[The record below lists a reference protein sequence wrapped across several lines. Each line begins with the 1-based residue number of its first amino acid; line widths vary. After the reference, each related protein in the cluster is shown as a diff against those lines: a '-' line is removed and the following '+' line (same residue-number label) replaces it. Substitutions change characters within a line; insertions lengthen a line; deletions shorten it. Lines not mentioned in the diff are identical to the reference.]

1 MRVHGENYNG
11 SGERINNIFFLFW
24 KYFSSRSN
32 IINGKSNKNSLET
45 HDHPPDLQSWFSSY
59 PRLQSSTATTSLSAR
74 AVGGNGSDVL
84 DPTDLH
90 VGARQRAESG
100 LRARP
105 GSARADAAGSA
116 ETDVEG
122 VDAQNFAS
130 LRDILGGQHG
140 GIRGSLVSVG
150 FDLHASGDAA
160 DGLAPGEIGH
170 VDEGVVEGGVD
181 VGDAEHVHALFH
193 LGAQL
198 DHLLHHFLLHF
209 ARGHDSL
216 EVFIEKKVSQ
226 F

>member
-1 MRVHGENYNG
+1 MGENYNG
-11 SGERINNIFFLFW
+11 SGERINNIFFSFGNVSHLVRT
-24 KYFSSRSN
+24 KL
-32 IINGKSNKNSLET
+32 IKIKSKKNSRET
-45 HDHPPDLQSWFSSY
+45 HDHPPDLRSLFSSC

-90 VGARQRAESG
+90 VGARQCAESG

-105 GSARADAAGSA
+105 GSARADAASRA

-140 GIRGSLVSVG
+140 GVRGSLVSVG

-160 DGLAPGEIGH
+160 DGFAPGEVGH

-181 VGDAEHVHALFH
+181 VGDAEHVHAFFH

-198 DHLLHHFLLHF
+198 DNLLHHFLLHF
-209 ARGHDSL
+209 AR
-216 EVFIEKKVSQ
+216 EVVEQVVQ
-226 F
+226 LGP

>member
-1 MRVHGENYNG
+1 MGENYNG
-11 SGERINNIFFLFW
+11 SGERINNIFFFFFLLEIL
-24 KYFSSRSN
+24 N
-32 IINGKSNKNSLET
+32 IINGKSNKNSRET
-45 HDHPPDLQSWFSSY
+45 HDHPPDLRSLFSSY
-59 PRLQSSTATTSLSAR
+59 PRLQSSAATTSLSAG
-74 AVGGNGSDVL
+74 AVGGNGNDVL
-84 DPTDLH
+84 DPADLH

-105 GSARADAAGSA
+105 RSARADAAGSA

-130 LRDILGGQHG
+130 LRDILSGQHG

-160 DGLAPGEIGH
+160 DGFAPGEIGH

-198 DHLLHHFLLHF
+198 DHLLHHFLLHL
-209 ARGHDSL
+209 ARGHDSYEEFL
-216 EVFIEKKVSQ
+216 WKKK
-226 F
+226 FLNF

>member
-1 MRVHGENYNG
+1 MGENYNG
-11 SGERINNIFFLFW
+11 SGERINNNFFSFFFQ
-24 KYFSSRSN
+24 KCFSSSN
-32 IINGKSNKNSLET
+32 IINGMSNKNSLET
-45 HDHPPDLQSWFSSY
+45 HDHPPDLRSSLSSY
-59 PRLQSSTATTSLSAR
+59 SRLQSSTATTSLSAR

-90 VGARQRAESG
+90 VGSRQRAESG

-160 DGLAPGEIGH
+160 DGLAPREVGH

-181 VGDAEHVHALFH
+181 VGDAEHVNALFH

-209 ARGHDSL
+209 ARG
-216 EVFIEKKVSQ
+216 
-226 F
+226 